1 MLNHDLVALGAY
13 ALAFLAVWSVY
24 ALARYRR
31 ERRASAKLADS
42 REAGL
47 TEPDSLHPA
56 INQNRCL
63 GCGSCVTA
71 CPEGDVLGVIAGKA
85 QIVDSSH
92 CIGHGACKTACPTDA
107 IELVL
112 GTEKR
117 GVDVP
122 SLGPDFQTN
131 VAGVF
136 VAGELGGMGLIR
148 NAIEQG
154 CQAMNSVV
162 SYLETGSNA
171 DLLDVVIV
179 GAGPAGLAAS
189 LGAMERKLRFVTL
202 EQECFGGTVAHFPRG
217 KIVMTAPVEIPLV
230 GTIELRE
237 TTKEALISM
246 WEEILEKTGL
256 EIKDQERVESVTRCE
271 DRFEVKTSKDVYQ
284 TRAVVLT
291 IGRRGTPRKLG
302 VEGEE
307 RTKVVYRL
315 VDPAQYKGQHVLVVG
330 GGDSAVEAALA
341 IDQQPDTCVTLSY
354 RGEAF
359 KRIKPKNRE
368 ALESESS
375 NGSLQ
380 VALESNVQKIDE
392 KSVTIET
399 GGACKEIQND
409 GVIVCAGGVLPTDF
423 LRSIGIEISTKFGTP
438 LR

>member
-1 MLNHDLVALGAY
+1 MFNNELVSLGVY
-13 ALAFLAVWSVY
+13 AFAFLGVWSIY
-24 ALARYRR
+24 TLTRYRH
-31 ERRASAKLADS
+31 ERRASARLADS

-47 TEPDSLHPA
+47 TEPESLHPA
-56 INQNRCL
+56 INENRCL
-63 GCGSCVTA
+63 GCGSCVAA

-85 QIVDSSH
+85 VIVDSSH
-92 CIGHGACKTACPTDA
+92 CIGHGACKLACPTDA

-122 SLGPDFQTN
+122 FLGPDFQTN

-154 CQAMNSVV
+154 RQAMESVA
-162 SYLETGSNA
+162 SYLEAGGNA
-171 DLLDVVIV
+171 DSLDVVIV

-189 LGAMERKLRFVTL
+189 LGAMERNLRFVTL

-217 KIVMTAPVEIPLV
+217 KIVMTAPVKMPMV
-230 GTIELRE
+230 GPIDLRE

-256 EIKDQERVESVTRCE
+256 EINDEERVESVTPCGE
-271 DRFEVKTSKDVYQ
+271 GFEVSTSKEQYR
-284 TRAVVLT
+284 TRAVVLA

-302 VEGEE
+302 VEGEDL
-307 RTKVVYRL
+307 TKVVYRL
-315 VDPAQYKGQHVLVVG
+315 IDPEQYKGQHVLVVG

-341 IDQQPDTCVTLSY
+341 IGEQPDTHVTLSY

-368 ALESESS
+368 ALENGSS
-375 NGSLQ
+375 NERLR
-380 VALESNVQKIDE
+380 VALQSNIQKIDE
-392 KSVTIET
+392 ESVTIET
-399 GGACKEIQND
+399 GGVCKEIRND

-423 LRSIGIEISTKFGTP
+423 LRAIGIEISTKRGTP

>member
-1 MLNHDLVALGAY
+1 MLNDDLISLGVY
-13 ALAFLAVWSVY
+13 ALAFLGVWSFY
-24 ALARYRR
+24 TLARYRA
-31 ERRASAKLADS
+31 ERRACAKLADS
-42 REAGL
+42 RKAGL
-47 TEPDSLHPA
+47 TEPESLHPA
-56 INQNRCL
+56 INENRCL

-85 QIVDSSH
+85 VIVDSSH
-92 CIGHGACKTACPTDA
+92 CIGHGACKLACPTDA

-122 SLGPDFQTN
+122 ALGPDFQTN
-131 VAGVF
+131 VPGVF

-154 CQAMNSVV
+154 RQAMESVA
-162 SYLETGSNA
+162 SYLEGGGNA

-202 EQECFGGTVAHFPRG
+202 EQECFGGTVSHFPRG
-217 KIVMTAPVEIPLV
+217 KIVMTAPVEMPVV
-230 GTIELRE
+230 GTIDLRE
-237 TTKEALISM
+237 TTKEALISL

-256 EIKDQERVESVTRCE
+256 KIQDEERVESVTPSGE
-271 DRFEVKTSKDVYQ
+271 GFEVVTSKDTYR
-284 TRAVVLT
+284 TRAVMLS

-302 VEGEE
+302 VEGED

-315 VDPAQYKGQHVLVVG
+315 TDPAQYEGQHVLVVG

-341 IDQQPDTCVTLSY
+341 IGQQPDTCVTLSY

-368 ALESESS
+368 LLESESS
-375 NGSLQ
+375 KGSVQ
-380 VALESNVQKIDE
+380 VALESNIKMIDDE
-392 KSVTIET
+392 SVTIET
-399 GGACKEIQND
+399 DDVCKKIRND
-409 GVIVCAGGVLPTDF
+409 SVIVCAGGVLPTGF
-423 LRSIGIEISTKFGTP
+423 LRAIGIEISTKRGTP

>member
-1 MLNHDLVALGAY
+1 MLNDDLVYLGAY
-13 ALAFLAVWSVY
+13 ALAFLGVWLFYTLV
-24 ALARYRR
+24 RYRT

-42 REAGL
+42 RSAGL
-47 TEPDSLHPA
+47 TEPESLHPA
-56 INQNRCL
+56 INENRCL

-85 QIVDSSH
+85 VIVDSSH
-92 CIGHGACKTACPTDA
+92 CIGHGACKLACPTDA

-122 SLGPDFQTN
+122 ALGPDFQTN
-131 VAGVF
+131 VPGVF

-154 CQAMNSVV
+154 RQAMESVA
-162 SYLETGSNA
+162 SYLEGASSG

-189 LGAMERKLRFVTL
+189 LGAMERDFRFVTV

-217 KIVMTAPVEIPLV
+217 KIVMTAPVEMPMV
-230 GTIELRE
+230 GTIDLRE
-237 TTKEALISM
+237 TTKEALISL
-246 WEEILEKTGL
+246 WQDILAKTGL
-256 EIKDQERVESVTRCE
+256 KIQDEERVESVTPSGE
-271 DRFEVKTSKDVYQ
+271 GFEVATSKATYR
-284 TRAVVLT
+284 TRAVVLS

-302 VEGEE
+302 VEGED

-315 VDPAQYKGQHVLVVG
+315 TDPAQYEGQHVLVVG

-341 IDQQPDTCVTLSY
+341 IGQQPDTCVTLSY

-368 ALESESS
+368 LIESESS
-375 NGSLQ
+375 RGSVQ
-380 VALESNVQKIDE
+380 VALESNIQMIDDE
-392 KSVTIET
+392 TVTIET
-399 GGACKEIQND
+399 GGVCKEIRND

-423 LRSIGIEISTKFGTP
+423 LRAIGIEISTKRGTP

>member
-1 MLNHDLVALGAY
+1 MLNNDLVSLGAY
-13 ALAFLAVWSVY
+13 ALAFLGVWSFYTLV
-24 ALARYRR
+24 RYRD

-47 TEPDSLHPA
+47 TEPESLHPA
-56 INQNRCL
+56 INENRCL

-85 QIVDSSH
+85 VIVDSSH
-92 CIGHGACKTACPTDA
+92 CIGHGACKLACPTDA

-122 SLGPDFQTN
+122 ALGPDFQTN
-131 VAGVF
+131 VPGVF

-154 CQAMNSVV
+154 RQAMESVAG
-162 SYLETGSNA
+162 YLEAGSNA

-189 LGAMERKLRFVTL
+189 LGAMERKFRFVTL

-217 KIVMTAPVEIPLV
+217 KIVMTAPVEMPMV
-230 GTIELRE
+230 GAIDLRE
-237 TTKEALISM
+237 TTKEALLLL
-246 WEEILEKTGL
+246 WEEILGKTGL
-256 EIKDQERVESVTRCE
+256 KIQDEERVESVSPSGE
-271 DRFEVKTSKDVYQ
+271 GFEVVTSKDTYR
-284 TRAVVLT
+284 TRAVVLS

-315 VDPAQYKGQHVLVVG
+315 TDPAQYKGQHVLVVG

-341 IDQQPDTCVTLSY
+341 IGQEPDTCVTLSY

-359 KRIKPKNRE
+359 KRIKPRNRE
-368 ALESESS
+368 LIESESS
-375 NGSLQ
+375 RGSVQ
-380 VALESNVQKIDE
+380 VALQSNIKAIDDE
-392 KSVTIET
+392 TVTIEM
-399 GGACKEIQND
+399 GGVCKEIRND

-423 LRSIGIEISTKFGTP
+423 LRAIGIEISTKCGTP

>member
-1 MLNHDLVALGAY
+1 MFNNELVSLGVY
-13 ALAFLAVWSVY
+13 AFAFLGVWSIY
-24 ALARYRR
+24 TLTRYRH
-31 ERRASAKLADS
+31 ERRASARLADS

-47 TEPDSLHPA
+47 TEPESLHPA
-56 INQNRCL
+56 INENRCL
-63 GCGSCVTA
+63 GCGSCVAA

-85 QIVDSSH
+85 VIVDSSH
-92 CIGHGACKTACPTDA
+92 CIGHGACKLACPTDA

-122 SLGPDFQTN
+122 FLGPDFQTN

-154 CQAMNSVV
+154 RQAMESVA
-162 SYLETGSNA
+162 SYLEAGSNA
-171 DLLDVVIV
+171 DSLDVVIV

-189 LGAMERKLRFVTL
+189 LGAMERNLRFVTL

-217 KIVMTAPVEIPLV
+217 KIVMTAPVKMPMV
-230 GTIELRE
+230 GPIDLRE

-256 EIKDQERVESVTRCE
+256 EINDEERVESVTPCGE
-271 DRFEVKTSKDVYQ
+271 GFEVSTSKEQYR
-284 TRAVVLT
+284 TRAVVLA

-302 VEGEE
+302 VEGEDL
-307 RTKVVYRL
+307 TKVVYRL
-315 VDPAQYKGQHVLVVG
+315 IDPEQYKGQHVLVVG

-341 IDQQPDTCVTLSY
+341 IGEQPDTHVTLSY

-368 ALESESS
+368 ALENGSS
-375 NGSLQ
+375 NERLR
-380 VALESNVQKIDE
+380 VALQSNIQKIDE
-392 KSVTIET
+392 ESVTIET
-399 GGACKEIQND
+399 GGVCKEIRND

-423 LRSIGIEISTKFGTP
+423 LRAIGIEISTKRGTP

>member
-1 MLNHDLVALGAY
+1 MLNNDLVSLGAY
-13 ALAFLAVWSVY
+13 ALAFLGVWSFYTLV
-24 ALARYRR
+24 RHRD

-47 TEPDSLHPA
+47 TEPESLHPA
-56 INQNRCL
+56 INENRCL

-85 QIVDSSH
+85 VIVDSSH
-92 CIGHGACKTACPTDA
+92 CIGHGACKLACPTDA

-122 SLGPDFQTN
+122 ALGPDFQTN
-131 VAGVF
+131 VPGVF

-154 CQAMNSVV
+154 RQAMESVAG
-162 SYLETGSNA
+162 YLEAGSNA

-189 LGAMERKLRFVTL
+189 LGAMEREFRFVTL

-217 KIVMTAPVEIPLV
+217 KIVMTAPVEMPMV
-230 GTIELRE
+230 GPIDLRE
-237 TTKEALISM
+237 TTKEALLLL
-246 WEEILEKTGL
+246 WQEILGKTGL
-256 EIKDQERVESVTRCE
+256 KIQDEERVESVSPSGE
-271 DRFEVKTSKDVYQ
+271 GFEVVTSKDTYR
-284 TRAVVLT
+284 TRAVVLS

-315 VDPAQYKGQHVLVVG
+315 TDPAQYKGQHVLVVG

-341 IDQQPDTCVTLSY
+341 IGQEPDTCVTLSY

-359 KRIKPKNRE
+359 KRIKPRNRE
-368 ALESESS
+368 LIESESS
-375 NGSLQ
+375 RGSVQ
-380 VALESNVQKIDE
+380 VALQSNIKAIDDE
-392 KSVTIET
+392 TVTIEM
-399 GGACKEIQND
+399 GGVCKEIRND

-423 LRSIGIEISTKFGTP
+423 LRAIGIEISTKCGTP

>member
-1 MLNHDLVALGAY
+1 MLSHELVSLGAY
-13 ALAFLAVWSVY
+13 ALAFLGIWSVY
-24 ALARYRR
+24 TLARYRN

-47 TEPDSLHPA
+47 TDPDSLHPA
-56 INQNRCL
+56 INENRCL

-71 CPEGDVLGVIAGKA
+71 CPEGDVLGIIAGKA

-92 CIGHGACKTACPTDA
+92 CIGHGACKLACPTDA

-112 GTEKR
+112 GSEKR

-131 VAGVF
+131 VPGVF

-154 CQAMNSVV
+154 RQAMESVAG
-162 SYLETGSNA
+162 YLENGS
-171 DLLDVVIV
+171 DSDSLDVVII
-179 GAGPAGLAAS
+179 GAGPAGLSAS

-217 KIVMTAPVEIPLV
+217 KIVMTAPVEIPMI

-237 TTKEALISM
+237 TTKEALLSM
-246 WEEILEKTGL
+246 WEDILKKTGL
-256 EIKDQERVESVTRCE
+256 EIQDEERVESVTPSGE
-271 DRFEVKTSKDVYQ
+271 IFEVKTSKDEY
-284 TRAVVLT
+284 RARAIVLA

-302 VEGEE
+302 VEGED

-315 VDPAQYKGQHVLVVG
+315 IDPAQYEGQHVLVVG

-341 IDQQPDTCVTLSY
+341 ISQQPDTCVTLSY

-359 KRIKPKNRE
+359 KRIKPGNRE
-368 ALESESS
+368 ALDGGASSES
-375 NGSLQ
+375 LH
-380 VALESNVQKIDE
+380 VALESNVKMIDE
-392 KSVTIET
+392 KSVTIEAD
-399 GGACKEIQND
+399 GACKEIQND
-409 GVIVCAGGVLPTDF
+409 GIIVCAGGVLPTDF
-423 LRSIGIEISTKFGTP
+423 LKSIGIEIATKRGTP